1 MSNDLS
7 GTPTAVNAAQK
18 GVNMKRLTLAVAL
31 ILSMIVSGCGMT
43 GSSQSSGN
51 IEPETAAETETAAE
65 AEYVPFKTDPDA
77 PDKSES
83 VHVEADAS
91 GRPEKITVEATLK
104 NPGNGKDIPDS
115 TNLSAI
121 KNKEGDEEYTLTGS
135 DLVFE
140 DHGGDIKY
148 EGTSSSDL
156 PVTVKVTYYLDGEE
170 ILPDDLAGKSGHVKI
185 RFDYENNTI
194 ETVTVKDAE
203 YQVPIPFTA
212 VTAAFL
218 PADSFSNI
226 KAENGKVIKMDDQA
240 IVMGVALPGLKKTL
254 RLEAWEPAEDIDIPD
269 FVEIEADAS
278 DFSLD
283 FTATMITNGLLE
295 DLKEEDLE
303 DLYDMSDGMDDLT
316 EAIDDLT
323 EGTDDLYEG
332 LDEVQDYLDKYVDG
346 VKSLDKGI
354 GSLADGVSKMS
365 KQKEKLAAGADTL
378 SNGLHE
384 LLTSVNTISAGSAG
398 GEDPAELLKAIK
410 NLSSQAKD
418 LSALIEAADQD
429 HDEMVQFTEDASA
442 CVKKMKKSYKKAKKA
457 LKEIDLQSIDSK
469 ATSLARK
476 QAAAAVGNALADSGL
491 SKKQIK
497 KIKKKVRNSIDLS
510 GVSDEQAAK
519 VTKAIDR
526 LSAPKVSVPEISWD
540 REKAQKLLKKM
551 NKQMDIII
559 SYSDALLGM
568 TKQAAALGKTLSG
581 LSEGVNAL
589 SKGSDDLATGV
600 KAFCKGVNAI
610 DTGASQLKS
619 GSKQLKKAG
628 GKMVD
633 GMGELKDGVKEMS
646 DGLND
651 FKEDGLEDLKK
662 TAGPEMKRIVN
673 TIKALKESDTGYFNY
688 SGILP
693 GKTGEVRFLIETEE
707 IKKD

>member
-1 MSNDLS
+1 MSNNLS

-18 GVNMKRLTLAVAL
+18 GVTMKRIALVSAL
-31 ILSMIVSGCGMT
+31 ILSMIVSGCGMM

-51 IEPETAAETETAAE
+51 IAPETAAETETAAE

-91 GRPEKITVEATLK
+91 GRPKKITVEATLK
-104 NPGNGKDIPDS
+104 NPGNGTDIPD
-115 TNLSAI
+115 TTDLSEI
-121 KNKEGDEEYTLTGS
+121 KNREGDEEYTLNGS
-135 DLVFE
+135 DLTWE

-148 EGTSSSDL
+148 EGTSSKDL
-156 PVTVKVTYYLDGEE
+156 PVSLKVSYYLDGEE

-185 RFDYENNTI
+185 RFDYENNTT
-194 ETVTVKDAE
+194 ETVTVKGAE

-218 PADSFSNI
+218 PADSFFNI
-226 KAENGKVIKMDDQA
+226 KAENGKVMKMDDQA

-269 FVEIEADAS
+269 FVEIEADVT

-295 DLKEEDLE
+295 DLEEEDLN
-303 DLYDMSDGMDDLT
+303 DLYDMADSMDDLT
-316 EAIDDLT
+316 DAIDDMT
-323 EGTDDLYEG
+323 EGTDELYDG
-332 LDEVQDYLDKYVDG
+332 LGEVQDYLDKYVDG
-346 VKSLDKGI
+346 VKALDKGI
-354 GSLADGVSKMS
+354 GSLADGVSEMS
-365 KQKEKLAAGADTL
+365 RQKEQLSAGADTL
-378 SNGLHE
+378 ANGLKE
-384 LLTSVNTISAGSAG
+384 LSNNVNSLSAGSSG
-398 GEDPAELLKAIK
+398 SEDPTELLKAIK
-410 NLSSQAKD
+410 NLSAQAKD

-429 HDEMVQFTEDASA
+429 HDEMVQFTEDAAA
-442 CVKKMKKSYKKAKKA
+442 CVKKMKKSHKKAKKTLA
-457 LKEIDLQSIDSK
+457 EIDLKSIESD
-469 ATSLARK
+469 AESLAKK
-476 QAAAAVGNALADSGL
+476 QAAAAVGDALADSGL

-497 KIKKKVRNSIDLS
+497 KIKKKVKNSIDLS
-510 GVSDEQAAK
+510 GVSDAQAAK
-519 VTKAIDR
+519 LKKAADQ
-526 LSAPKVSVPEISWD
+526 LSVPKISVPAISWD
-540 REKAQKLLKKM
+540 KEKAQKLLKKM
-551 NKQMDIII
+551 NKQMTIII
-559 SYSDALLGM
+559 SCSDGLLGM
-568 TKQAAALGKTLSG
+568 AKQAAALGQTLSG

-589 SKGSDDLATGV
+589 SEGSDQLASGV
-600 KAFCKGVNAI
+600 KAFCEGIEAI
-610 DTGASQLKS
+610 DTGTAQLKTGS
-619 GSKQLKKAG
+619 GQLASAG
-628 GKMVD
+628 GKMSD

-673 TIKALKESDTGYFNY
+673 TIKALNESDNGYFNY